1 VMIKTLLRVVA
12 TAGCLALVGCASDP
26 YVCPEPSGVACMS
39 ARQVYKLTDPPG
51 KAGIEAAEGILR
63 NPKTGK
69 LIHPKDSKTFREDQA
84 EDDGRVANASIQG
97 AALPLPH
104 TGNVIP
110 VVEPPRVMR
119 VWIGPWVDSHG
130 NLHMAQRVYTQIV
143 PRRWSI
149 GTRESTRPA
158 TFFPLDAMPSSAP
171 SKAPPNAPA
180 VANGTD

>member
-1 VMIKTLLRVVA
+1 MMTRTLLRVA
-12 TAGCLALVGCASDP
+12 AALGCLALVGCASDP

-39 ARQVYKLTDPPG
+39 ARQVYKLTNPPG
-51 KAGIEAAEGILR
+51 KAGVRAAEGILR
-63 NPKTGK
+63 DPKSGK
-69 LIHPKDSKTFREDQA
+69 LIHPKDGAAFRADETADAGRAGAAGDQ
-84 EDDGRVANASIQG
+84 GP
-97 AALPLPH
+97 ALPLPQ

-149 GTRESTRPA
+149 GARPSTRPT
-158 TFFPLDAMPSSAP
+158 TFFPLDVMPSSAP
-171 SKAPPNAPA
+171 SKATPNAPA
-180 VANGTD
+180 VANGMD